1 MERIEMDI
9 SEVVSS
15 TVQGVAGYWV
25 ELPIHSPLIGS
36 VNTAAGLTADDNDGV
51 IYAYDGEAKSR
62 VLEDC
67 EDAWNEDVPAN
78 TTGAASVAWFKT
90 GAASVE
96 FAIAAGAAAGVILTE
111 AISSV
116 GLTEFKYIDMWVKC
130 TVDTDAGDFKLL
142 LDDTAKCVSAL
153 ETISLPALVANEET
167 HIRLTLANP
176 ETDLAIISIGIEY
189 DVDIG
194 ACSLFIDDIRAVIG
208 GAEERTIKQV
218 AGYIR
223 GSRYLRLSAGIAADQ
238 TQEHPKLIINYTPID
253 QLEEVPA
260 S

>member
-1 MERIEMDI
+1 MTRIEMDI
-9 SEVVSS
+9 ASVVSS
-15 TVQGVAGYWV
+15 TIQGTVGYWV
-25 ELPIHSPLIGS
+25 ELPIGSPVIGK

-51 IYAYDGEAKSR
+51 IYAYEGENKSY

-78 TTGAASVAWFKT
+78 TTGSASAAWFKVGT
-90 GAASVE
+90 GSVE
-96 FAIAAGAAAGVILTE
+96 FAIAAGAVAGVILTE
-111 AISSV
+111 VISSV
-116 GLTEFKYIDMWVKC
+116 GLAGFKYIDMWVKC
-130 TVDTDAGDFKLL
+130 TVNTAAGDFQLL

-153 ETISLPALVANEET
+153 ETINLPALVANEEK

-176 ETDLAIISIGIEY
+176 STDLAIISIGIKY
-189 DVDIG
+189 AVDIG
-194 ACSLFIDDIRAVIG
+194 ACSLFIDDIRAVNP
-208 GAEERTIKQV
+208 GAEERDVKQV

-238 TQEHPKLIINYTPID
+238 TQEHPKLIVNYQPLS

>member
-1 MERIEMDI
+1 MDI

-25 ELPIHSPLIGS
+25 ELPIGSPLIGA

-51 IYAYDGEAKSR
+51 IYAYDGENHSY

-78 TTGAASVAWFKT
+78 TTGSAVATWFKVGT
-90 GAASVE
+90 KSVE
-96 FAIAAGAAAGVILTE
+96 FAIAAGAVAGVILTE
-111 AISSV
+111 AITSV
-116 GLTEFKYIDMWVKC
+116 TLAGFKYIDMWVKC

-176 ETDLAIISIGIEY
+176 ASDVAIISIGLEY

-194 ACSLFIDDIRAVIG
+194 ACSLFVDDIRAVTG
-208 GAEERTIKQV
+208 GAEERDIKQV

-223 GSRYLRLSAGIAADQ
+223 GSRYLRLSSGIAADQ
-238 TQEHPKLIINYTPID
+238 TQEHPKLIINYTPLT